1 MTRLDKQKWD
11 RRYYRG
17 FDVDRSQ
24 PSEWLLRCLSICGF
38 PRGADLR
45 ALDVAC
51 GAGRNALYLAALGF
65 SVDAVDISSVALA
78 QALLAARERELRINW
93 IEADLDLPFRPP
105 RSYDLIVMTRYLNLP
120 LLDRLLDGLKPGG
133 WLVCEEH
140 LQSTAA
146 AAGPR
151 RAEYRVA
158 PGALAAACSRLLIH
172 TEEEGTIRDPDGRT
186 VAVAR
191 VLVQRPMGDA

>member
-24 PSEWLLRCLSICGF
+24 PSEWLLQCLNICGLA
-38 PRGADLR
+38 RGADLR

-65 SVDAVDISSVALA
+65 TVDAVDISTVALA
-78 QALLAARERELRINW
+78 QAVVAARERELSINW
-93 IEADLDLPFRPP
+93 LEADLDLPFRVPH
-105 RSYDLIVMTRYLNLP
+105 SYNLIVMIRYLNLP
-120 LLDRLLDGLKPGG
+120 LLDRLMDSLKPGG
-133 WLVCEEH
+133 WLICEEY
-140 LQSTAA
+140 LQSAATAV
-146 AAGPR
+146 GPR

-158 PGALAAACSRLLIH
+158 PGVLAAACSRLRVH
-172 TEEEGTIRDPDGRT
+172 TEEEGTIRGSDGRT

-191 VLVQRPMGDA
+191 VLAQRPLA